1 MARWQQAMTPPGV
14 LESLPNPGDD
24 QVDLSELYVQSIMNN
39 SSGGGVFSTTS
50 LLKVTLQLRQRQ
62 DHSAVDDVEVVMT
75 RLQLK
80 RTLSG
85 YWATAF
91 LAYRVKPLIPSME
104 KLWGAVFL
112 DQDVQTDFEVKFE
125 WYF

>member
-85 YWATAF
+85 Y
-91 LAYRVKPLIPSME
+91 
-104 KLWGAVFL
+104 
-112 DQDVQTDFEVKFE
+112 
-125 WYF
+125 